1 MKKFILGLLV
11 FLMLAAGGF
20 VLYVTNIDWN
30 QHKDKIAEQVYNL
43 TGKSVDFEGRL
54 SFEILPSPYLNA
66 SNAKIYNSQEKNET
80 PLMEVNNIVAE
91 LSLLPLLKG
100 EFHVKKMTL
109 DGVNIN
115 ILWGENGFSWQD
127 DLTQDQRQMMEEAD
141 TVLNS
146 VSLKNATVN
155 FEAPESEM
163 SLQLTNLNG
172 EVFAQS
178 IFGPFRIEGNYLK
191 GNSPEGFALTIGKL
205 SETMPTTLNM
215 VVTHPVSESYVRF
228 DGSFQ
233 TANKSLSGN
242 AIIESKKISDFI
254 NANMA
259 DAKIPTDYNEIPL
272 ALGFDV
278 AINPKSTKISNMVIK
293 YGDTQGAGVID
304 VTSLRNNSKEIN
316 GEFNF
321 TDLDIAPLAKMWDS
335 FKEKYK
341 EEAFVPK
348 YPADITLSV
357 KALRAMYQGQ
367 GMKNLETDVNLY
379 NDTMT
384 ISNLVVTLPG
394 NTDFKAKGVVYPAEG
409 EIYYQFDTEAVS
421 EDLMQTL
428 NWLGIAPKTSISSVY
443 KKLDAKAKIAGN
455 FDKIQIS
462 PYNLTLDKSVLSG
475 EAGIILGDRNDA
487 MVVINADSLNL
498 DNYINPLPEEEKNK
512 SFSERMN
519 YRFVKLA
526 ALNDFDLILDIKSN
540 LIIYESTPFEKVE
553 FKGNLLNGV
562 MTVEKLN
569 IGQVAD
575 TAVELSGDVSGF
587 GTSPEVKDL
596 QYLISSKNVA
606 TFVDKFG
613 FDVPK
618 LDYKK
623 FGTMSLA
630 GGVNG
635 GFDNMMLNAALN
647 LGRLEVSYKGA
658 ISKGEPNTDYNAYVE
673 IKHPDFATMVAELGA
688 DYEPSVRALGPFN
701 AKFNIVGNSDVA
713 TIDNL
718 EANVGYTTVAGSLNY
733 EKMGERLGFI
743 GNLNVNKL
751 ELDKFIPKSKTSLLS
766 GPQQSMDIS
775 FLPKPFW
782 SKDKIDYSPYNKINL
797 KTSLDIGELSYKD
810 YIFKTV
816 KTNFETTENIIK
828 IDGFTALYNETPVNG
843 EMTLYTAKDPTVTLS
858 ANIADAKV
866 ENFNLGGKIFGIKS
880 GKFNTRFDLSSKA
893 DSEESF
899 VNNLKGKVEFNASVA
914 DVAGINLAAIYTD
927 LTTRNKTEGLAE
939 VIKSNVASGNTLF
952 DKISSR
958 MILDGGKFSLANTI
972 MQSSN
977 ANVNVSAEGN
987 LGDWTMDTVFNVKYN
1002 EPKYLPEFT
1011 IYLKNSMEKPDVE
1024 INIDGLLKLYQAR
1037 EEQMKEAQEAAVEA
1051 EINYWKGLVNEQQK
1065 TADDLVLS
1073 TREKLEKDIQ
1083 DKMSKAINPE
1093 NVNKYNV
1100 LVQDI
1105 ANTLAELVNVVDS
1118 VENEKFDEAT
1128 VEKLKAAN
1136 QKAIKQ
1142 IEIYAGRRD
1151 EIYKSDLLKQNDKE
1165 YAKVVEVHNALKQVL
1180 FGYNAKLD
1188 AYKERLRKSLSDYK
1202 IDDDTQFVMLKQ
1214 DIDNKV
1220 KELEKLNTDT
1230 QDNQNFDKNTASSS
1244 ELQKRNEVLGE
1255 VFNQLQN
1262 GIKEINDK
1270 INKLDE
1276 YVEPKIKAAEQKYY
1290 EEVQKKEDERILK
1303 ENTGSISVKKTGQTY
1318 TVTRDLE
1325 DIKEVKEQISNEEV
1339 KVLDFSREKAN
1350 VPQTTSERKEN
1361 IIKKGRNSRLK

>member
-1 MKKFILGLLV
+1 MKKFILGLVV

-155 FEAPESEM
+155 FEAPESDV

-191 GNSPEGFALTIGKL
+191 GNSPEGFAISIGKL

-242 AIIESKKISDFI
+242 AIVESKKISDFI
-254 NANMA
+254 NANIS
-259 DAKIPTDYNEIPL
+259 DVNVPTEYNDIPL

-278 AINPKSTKISNMVIK
+278 AVNPKNTKISNMVIK
-293 YGDTQGAGVID
+293 YGDTQGAGTVNVVALKND
-304 VTSLRNNSKEIN
+304 TKEVT

-321 TDLDIAPLAKMWDS
+321 TDLDVAPLAKMWDN
-335 FKEKYK
+335 FKEKY
-341 EEAFVPK
+341 EDEAFVPE

-357 KALRAMYQGQ
+357 KALRAMHQGQ
-367 GMKNLETDVNLY
+367 GMKNLEASINLY
-379 NDTMT
+379 DDTMT
-384 ISNLVVTLPG
+384 IDNFAITLPG
-394 NTDFKAKGVVYPAEG
+394 NTDFKAKGVVYPSEG
-409 EIYYQFDTEAVS
+409 ELYYQFDTEATS

-475 EAGIILGDRNDA
+475 EAGIILGDRKD
-487 MVVINADSLNL
+487 MMIVINADSLNL
-498 DNYINPLPEEEKNK
+498 DNYISSLPEEEKNK
-512 SFSERMN
+512 SFSDRMN

-526 ALNDFDLILDIKSN
+526 MLNDFDLILDVKSN
-540 LIIYESTPFEKVE
+540 LIIYEATPFEKVE
-553 FKGNLLNGV
+553 FKGNLLNGSI
-562 MTVEKLN
+562 TVEKLN

-575 TAVELSGDVSGF
+575 TAIELSGKVSGF
-587 GTSPEVKDL
+587 GITPEVTDL
-596 QYLISSKNVA
+596 QYLVSSKNVA
-606 TFVDKFG
+606 TFIDKFG

-623 FGTMSLA
+623 FGTMSLSGA
-630 GGVNG
+630 VNG
-635 GFDNMMLNAALN
+635 GFNNMALN
-647 LGRLEVSYKGA
+647 TKLDLGRLELSYKGTVVKGD
-658 ISKGEPNTDYNAYVE
+658 ISTDYNADIEV
-673 IKHPDFATMVAELGA
+673 KHPDFTTMIAEFGA
-688 DYEPSVRALGPFN
+688 DYEPAVKALGPFN
-701 AKFNIVGNSDVA
+701 AKFNLSGNSSA
-713 TIDNL
+713 AAINNL
-718 EANVGYTTVAGSLNY
+718 ETNIGYTAASGHLNY

-743 GNLNVNKL
+743 GNLTINKL
-751 ELDKFIPKSKTSLLS
+751 ELDKFVPQTKTSLIS
-766 GPQQSMDIS
+766 APQQNLDIS

-782 SKDKIDYSPYNKINL
+782 SKDKIDYAPYNKINL
-797 KTSLDIGELSYKD
+797 KTSLDIAELSYKNHM
-810 YIFKTV
+810 FNNV
-816 KTNFETTENIIK
+816 KADFETTENTINVMN
-828 IDGFTALYNETPVNG
+828 FVASYNETPVNG
-843 EMTLYTAKDPTVTLS
+843 AVTLYTAKDPTVTIS
-858 ANIADAKV
+858 GSIPEAKA
-866 ENFNLGGKIFGIKS
+866 ENFTLGGKVFGIRS
-880 GKFNTRFDLSSKA
+880 GKFSTRFDLSSKA

-899 VNNLKGKVEFNASVA
+899 IDNLKGKVEFNAAVA
-914 DVAGINLAAIYTD
+914 DVSGINLGTIYND
-927 LTTRNKTEGLAE
+927 LVSRNKSDGLSE
-939 VIKSNVASGNTLF
+939 VVKSNVASGNTLF
-952 DKISSR
+952 DKVSSR
-958 MILDGGKFSLANTI
+958 IIVEDGKFSLANTL
-972 MQSSN
+972 MQN
-977 ANVNVSAEGN
+977 RNVNVNVSAEGN
-987 LGDWTMDTVFNVKYN
+987 LNDWTLDAILNVKYN

-1011 IYLKNSMEKPDVE
+1011 VMLKNSMDKPDVD

-1037 EEQMKEAQEAAVEA
+1037 EEQMKEAKEAAVEA
-1051 EINYWKGLVNEQQK
+1051 EMNYWKGLVNEQRK

-1100 LVQDI
+1100 LIQDI
-1105 ANTLAELVNVVDS
+1105 ANTLAELINVVDS
-1118 VENEKFDEAT
+1118 TENEKFDSNT

-1142 IEIYAGRRD
+1142 IEIYSGRRD
-1151 EIYKSDLLKQNDKE
+1151 EIYKADLLKQNDKE

-1188 AYKERLRKSLSDYK
+1188 AYNERLSKSLSEYK
-1202 IDDDTQFVMLKQ
+1202 TDNDTQFVMLKQ
-1214 DIDNKV
+1214 DIDNAV
-1220 KELEKLNTDT
+1220 KNLEKLNEDT
-1230 QDNQNFDKNTASSS
+1230 QNNQNFDKNKVSSVD
-1244 ELQKRNEVLGE
+1244 LQKRNEELVG
-1255 VFNQLQN
+1255 VFKQMQS
-1262 GIKEINDK
+1262 GVEEINEK
-1270 INKLDE
+1270 IKKLDD

-1325 DIKEVKEQISNEEV
+1325 DIKEVREQISNEEV
-1339 KVLDFSREKAN
+1339 KVLDFSREKAD
-1350 VPQTTSERKEN
+1350 VPQTKNMRKEN
-1361 IIKKGRNSRLK
+1361 IIKKGRNSR

>member
-1 MKKFILGLLV
+1 MKKFILGLVV
-11 FLMLAAGGF
+11 FLVLAAGGF

-66 SNAKIYNSQEKNET
+66 SNAKIYNSQDKNGT

-155 FEAPESEM
+155 FEAPESDI

-191 GNSPEGFALTIGKL
+191 GNSPEGFALTVGKL

-242 AIIESKKISDFI
+242 TIIESKKVSDFI
-254 NANMA
+254 NANISSA
-259 DAKIPTDYNEIPL
+259 EVPSEYNGTPL
-272 ALGFDV
+272 ALGFDI

-293 YGDTQGAGVID
+293 YGDTQGAGIIN
-304 VTSLRNNSKEIN
+304 VTPLRNNATEVN

-321 TDLDIAPLAKMWDS
+321 TDLDIAPLAKMWED
-335 FKEKYK
+335 FRKKY
-341 EEAFVPK
+341 ENEAFVPE
-348 YPADITLSV
+348 YPADITLNV

-367 GMKNLETDVNLY
+367 GMKNMEVAVNLY
-379 NDTMT
+379 KDTMT
-384 ISNLVVTLPG
+384 IKNFAVTLPG
-394 NTDFKAKGVVYPAEG
+394 NTDFKSKGVVYPSEG
-409 EIYYQFDTEAVS
+409 ELYYQFDTEAVS

-443 KKLDAKAKIAGN
+443 KKLNAKAKIAGN
-455 FDKIQIS
+455 FNKIQIS
-462 PYNLTLDKSVLSG
+462 PYSLTLDKSILSG
-475 EAGIILGDRNDA
+475 EAGIILGDRKDM

-519 YRFVKLA
+519 YRFGKLA
-526 ALNDFDLILDIKSN
+526 MLNDMDLILDIKSN
-540 LIIYESTPFEKVE
+540 LIIYEATPFEKVE
-553 FKGNLLNGV
+553 FKGNLLNGE
-562 MTVEKLN
+562 MSLEKLN

-575 TAVELSGDVSGF
+575 TTIELNGKVSGF
-587 GTSPEVKDL
+587 GASPKVTEL

-606 TFVDKFG
+606 TFIDKFG

-618 LDYKK
+618 LDYKR
-623 FGTMSLA
+623 FGTMSLS

-635 GFDNMMLNAALN
+635 SFSNMALNTILN
-647 LGRLEVSYKGA
+647 LGRLEVSYKGTVT
-658 ISKGEPNTDYNAYVE
+658 KGEQNTDYNADVE
-673 IKHPDFATMVAELGA
+673 IKHPDFTTMIAELGA
-688 DYEPSVRALGPFN
+688 DYEPAVRALGPFN
-701 AKFNIVGNSDVA
+701 AKFNITGNSAVA
-713 TIDNL
+713 TIKNL
-718 EANVGYTTVAGSLNY
+718 ESNIGYTAVSGNMNY
-733 EKMGERLGFI
+733 EKMGNRSGFI
-743 GNLNVNKL
+743 GDLKINKF
-751 ELDKFIPKSKTSLLS
+751 ELDKFIPKSKTSLLT

-782 SKDKIDYSPYNKINL
+782 SKDKIDYTPYNKVNL
-797 KTSLDIGELSYKD
+797 KTTVDIAELSYKN
-810 YIFKTV
+810 YIFKDA
-816 KTNFETTENIIK
+816 KADFEATENTISI
-828 IDGFTALYNETPVNG
+828 GNFAAVYNETPVSGNA
-843 EMTLYTAKDPTVTLS
+843 TLYTGKDPTVTIS
-858 ANIADAKV
+858 VNIPEAKA
-866 ENFNLGGKIFGIKS
+866 ENFTLGGKIFGIKS

-899 VNNLKGKVEFNASVA
+899 VNNLKGKAEFNATLA
-914 DVAGINLAAIYTD
+914 DVSGINLTTIYSD
-927 LTTRNKTEGLAE
+927 LTTRNQTEGLSEA
-939 VIKSNVASGNTLF
+939 VKSNISSGNTLF
-952 DKISSR
+952 EKISSR
-958 MILDGGKFSLANTI
+958 MILDGGKFSLANTL
-972 MQSSN
+972 MQSN
-977 ANVNVSAEGN
+977 NVNVNVSAEGN
-987 LGDWTMDTVFNVKYN
+987 LSDWTMDAVFNIKYN

-1011 IYLKNSMEKPDVE
+1011 VSFKNSMEKPDVD
-1024 INIDGLLKLYQAR
+1024 INVDSLIKLYQAR
-1037 EEQMKEAQEAAVEA
+1037 EEQAKEAKEAAAAA
-1051 EINYWKGLVNEQQK
+1051 ETNYWKGLVNEQRK

-1083 DKMSKAINPE
+1083 DKMSKAVSPE

-1105 ANTLAELVNVVDS
+1105 ANTLAELVNVVDNL
-1118 VENEKFDEAT
+1118 EEEKFDSAT
-1128 VEKLKAAN
+1128 VEKLKEAN

-1142 IEIYAGRRD
+1142 IEIYSNRRD

-1180 FGYNAKLD
+1180 FGYNGKLD
-1188 AYKERLRKSLSDYK
+1188 SYKERLRKSLSDYK
-1202 IDDDTQFVMLKQ
+1202 PDDDTQFVMLKQ
-1214 DIDNKV
+1214 DIDNAVKV
-1220 KELEKLNTDT
+1220 LEKMNSDT
-1230 QDNQNFDKNTASSS
+1230 QQNQNFDKSGINSGD
-1244 ELQKRNEVLGE
+1244 LQKRNAALVEIFE
-1255 VFNQLQN
+1255 QMQN
-1262 GIKEINDK
+1262 GIDDINEK
-1270 INKLDE
+1270 IKKLNE
-1276 YVEPKIKAAEQKYY
+1276 YIEPKIKAAEQKYY
-1290 EEVQKKEDERILK
+1290 EEVQKKEDERILR

-1325 DIKEVKEQISNEEV
+1325 DIKEVKEQISNEEI
-1339 KVLDFSREKAN
+1339 KVLDFSRQKADIQQA
-1350 VPQTTSERKEN
+1350 PSGKQEN